1 MRLNVLENLML
12 GRNAHYIAR
21 ISAFL
26 LIKGGSLSKNQ
37 YCFQNE

>member
-26 LIKGGSLSKNQ
+26 LIEGGRSV
-37 YCFQNE
+37 QNPILFPE

>member
-1 MRLNVLENLML
+1 MNVNILDNIIL
-12 GRNAHYIAR
+12 GRNSHYIAR

-26 LIKGGSLSKNQ
+26 LIKGGSLSKIQ

>member
-1 MRLNVLENLML
+1 MISSVLENLML

-26 LIKGGSLSKNQ
+26 QIKGGSLSKIQ
-37 YCFQNE
+37 YSFQNE